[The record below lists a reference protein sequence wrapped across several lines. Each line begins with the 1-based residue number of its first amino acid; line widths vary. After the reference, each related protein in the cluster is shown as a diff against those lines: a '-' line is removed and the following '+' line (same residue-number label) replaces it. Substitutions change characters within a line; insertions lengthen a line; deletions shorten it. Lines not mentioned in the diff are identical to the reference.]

1 MQNNNR
7 IFLRL
12 NFFNSIVYIYFVSY
26 SISEQL
32 NNFLW
37 FHLFLTRTQ
46 FSINLEIEGIEG
58 FFVRKVTKFGNSAKV
73 DCPKEYLGRT
83 VYLVIV

>member
-1 MQNNNR
+1 MRKVEIQPQN
-7 IFLRL
+7 
-12 NFFNSIVYIYFVSY
+12 Y
-26 SISEQL
+26 
-32 NNFLW
+32 
-37 FHLFLTRTQ
+37 
-46 FSINLEIEGIEG
+46 LEIKDIEG